1 MTYTELLVVYDNAWQ
16 AFYDVLEDNG
26 IDSSNKLH
34 NLLNAKDCLNDVLDC
49 VVEVADLE
57 CEE

>member
-26 IDSSNKLH
+26 IDSSNKLY
-34 NLLNAKDCLNDVLDC
+34 NLLNNKDCFNDVLDC